1 MAQNEDFEIQH
12 NAQMNAW
19 VNGME
24 LTVSDSGYA
33 RLSPDWN
40 SENVVSPFSRL
51 YLMIEGEAVL
61 TTDEQRVVMESG
73 HLYLIPPG
81 LRFNYSCRDRF
92 TKLYFHVNI
101 LRPDGYD
108 LMQGFGRI
116 GVASVEPARIAN
128 LAARYGSNRL
138 ADLVQVKTELYRL
151 MDRILTEYDFAS
163 DAMRTYSPRIQDT
176 ISYIQANLSA
186 RLSVEQLARRLF
198 VSRSFLTERFRRET
212 GVTIGRYLD
221 DQLMAA
227 AQWQLLRTGRSIG
240 EISES
245 LGYCDQFYFA
255 RRFKQLCGESPLQ
268 YRKKIR
274 AGNHVL

>member
-1 MAQNEDFEIQH
+1 
-12 NAQMNAW
+12 
-19 VNGME
+19 
-24 LTVSDSGYA
+24 
-33 RLSPDWN
+33 
-40 SENVVSPFSRL
+40 
-51 YLMIEGEAVL
+51 MIEGEAVL
-61 TTDEQRVVMESG
+61 TTDEQRVVMEPG

-81 LRFNYSCRDRF
+81 LRFDYSCRDRF

-151 MDRILTEYDFAS
+151 MDQILTEYDFAS
-163 DAMRTYSPRIQDT
+163 DAMRTYSPWIQDT

-245 LGYCDQFYFA
+245 LGYCSSILPGDSSSCA
-255 RRFKQLCGESPLQ
+255 ANRRCNTA
-268 YRKKIR
+268 KKSAPGITFCDLRRDVVQKSSRCSRAASVR
-274 AGNHVL
+274 AGWV